1 MVASRKEKLMAK
13 KWVVVLTADERNELL
28 QLTSKG
34 RPSARKVKR
43 ANILLL
49 SDAGK
54 TDAEIAESLHTSRST
69 VERTRRKFVE
79 GGLEF
84 ALNERQRPGQSRVL
98 DAKAEA
104 VLATIAQ
111 SEPPEGQKRWTL
123 RLLTSR
129 LIELG
134 VVETVSRET
143 VRQALKK
150 TD

>member
-1 MVASRKEKLMAK
+1 MAK
-13 KWVVVLTADERNELL
+13 KYIVDLSSEEREQLLELTR
-28 QLTSKG
+28 KG

-49 SDAGK
+49 SDAGR
-54 TDAEIAESLHTSRST
+54 TDAGIVEALHTSHST
-69 VERTRRKFVE
+69 VERTRRKLVE
-79 GGLEF
+79 GGLDF
-84 ALNERQRPGQSRVL
+84 ALNERQRPGRKPIL

-104 VLATIAQ
+104 VLATLAQ
-111 SEPPEGQKRWTL
+111 SEPPEGHKRWSL

-129 LIELG
+129 LLELD

>member
-1 MVASRKEKLMAK
+1 MAK
-13 KWVVVLTADERNELL
+13 KYIVDLSLEEREQLLELIG
-28 QLTSKG
+28 KG

-54 TDAEIAESLHTSRST
+54 TDAEIVESLHTSHST
-69 VERTRRKFVE
+69 VERTRRKLVE

-84 ALNERQRPGQSRVL
+84 ALNERRRPGRKPVL

-104 VLATIAQ
+104 VLATLAQ
-111 SEPPEGQKRWTL
+111 SEPPEGRKRWSL

-129 LIELG
+129 LIGLD

>member
-1 MVASRKEKLMAK
+1 MTK
-13 KWVVVLTADERNELL
+13 KYIVDLSLEEREQLLELIR
-28 QLTSKG
+28 KG

-54 TDAEIAESLHTSRST
+54 TDAKIVESLHTSLST
-69 VERTRRKFVE
+69 VERTRRKLVE

-84 ALNERQRPGQSRVL
+84 ALNERQRPGRKPVL

-104 VLATIAQ
+104 VLATLSQ
-111 SEPPEGQKRWTL
+111 SEPPEGHKRWSL

-129 LIELG
+129 LLELD

-143 VRQALKK
+143 IRLALKK

>member
-1 MVASRKEKLMAK
+1 MAK
-13 KWVVVLTADERNELL
+13 KYVVDLSLEEREQLLELIGR
-28 QLTSKG
+28 G

-54 TDAEIAESLHTSRST
+54 TDAEIVESLHTSHST
-69 VERTRRKFVE
+69 VERTRRKLVE

-84 ALNERQRPGQSRVL
+84 ALNERRRPGRKPVL
-98 DAKAEA
+98 DTKAEA
-104 VLATIAQ
+104 VLATLAQ
-111 SEPPEGQKRWTL
+111 SEPPEGRKRWSL

-129 LIELG
+129 LIGLD

>member
-1 MVASRKEKLMAK
+1 MTK
-13 KWVVVLTADERNELL
+13 KYIVDLSLEEREQLLELIR
-28 QLTSKG
+28 KG

-54 TDAEIAESLHTSRST
+54 TDAEIVESLHTSLST
-69 VERTRRKFVE
+69 VERTRRKLVE

-84 ALNERQRPGQSRVL
+84 ALNERQRPGGKPVL

-104 VLATIAQ
+104 VLATLAQ
-111 SEPPEGQKRWTL
+111 SEPPEGHKRWSL

-129 LIELG
+129 LLELD

-143 VRQALKK
+143 VRLALKK
-150 TD
+150 ID

>member
-1 MVASRKEKLMAK
+1 MAK
-13 KWVVVLTADERNELL
+13 KYIVDLSLKEREQLLELTR
-28 QLTSKG
+28 KG
-34 RPSARKVKR
+34 RSSARKVKR

-49 SDAGK
+49 SDAGR
-54 TDAEIAESLHTSRST
+54 TDAEIVETLHTSHST
-69 VERTRRKFVE
+69 VERTRRKLVE

-84 ALNERQRPGQSRVL
+84 ALNERQRPGRKPVL

-104 VLATIAQ
+104 VLATLAQ
-111 SEPPEGQKRWTL
+111 SEPPEGHKRWSL

-129 LIELG
+129 LVELD